1 MRRSKPGSPRGG
13 PDTAQAGRRQVLKLS
28 WRPAAEADR
37 LAIYDHIESDN
48 PQAAERVDERI
59 LARVLTLLQL
69 PHSGRPGRGR
79 GTRELTVGR
88 TPYVV
93 IYRIEGDTVRILRI
107 LHSAWSG
114 CRT

>member
-1 MRRSKPGSPRGG
+1 M
-13 PDTAQAGRRQVLKLS
+13 KLS

-37 LAIYDHIESDN
+37 LAIYDHIEADN

-59 LARVLTLLQL
+59 LARILTLLQL
-69 PHSGRPGRGR
+69 PHSGRPGRVE

-93 IYRIEGDTVRILRI
+93 IYQIEDDTVRILRI
-107 LHSAWSG
+107 LHSAREWSADLIAK
-114 CRT
+114 R